1 MKTNWQKDIHDR
13 LGSYEKDAPEG
24 LWEGISRELPK
35 LNDGV
40 MLTHKPQRTAKFR
53 MWRVA
58 GVAAAASVA
67 LVIGYNFL
75 GNSAKDN
82 INIATNTPKHP
93 NMLASNQKPLG
104 NEPTGVC
111 AEQAT
116 HSADDLLSEQPVLAS
131 ASMEQPVLAS
141 ASTEQ
146 PTLANASTET
156 DVKVISSKEENSSK
170 EEYSKKEENG
180 KENEQAEVK
189 PEKREDSRV
198 LPKSQNDALLAY
210 NDLTERRGSADVSSR
225 WSVSTGAMGGLGASS
240 TTTAYGDYLVLA
252 SPGVMDAKDSPML
265 DMNTVNRDVEQKTEY
280 DHHLPIRI
288 GLSVAYALTDR
299 LSISSGLT
307 YTRLSSDIKDA
318 SRESK
323 YIGEQRLHYV
333 GIPVNVSYKVAS
345 FRWISLYGTAGVL
358 AEKCVSGTTD
368 EGYVENNTMKYT
380 NTQDISSKPLQMS
393 VNAGVGIQFDFVD
406 NVGIYAEPGLS
417 YYFDD
422 GSALQTIYKEKPLNF
437 NLNVGVRFKLGKWKQ

>member
-24 LWEGISRELPK
+24 LWEGISRRMPK
-35 LNDGV
+35 LNDGG
-40 MLTHKPQRTAKFR
+40 MLTDKPQRTAKFR

-75 GNSAKDN
+75 GNDVQDN
-82 INIATNTPKHP
+82 INIPTNTTNHH
-93 NMLASNQKPLG
+93 NMLASNKKPLG
-104 NEPTGVC
+104 NEPTDIC

-116 HSADDLLSEQPVLAS
+116 HSADDLLSEQSALAK
-131 ASMEQPVLAS
+131 AL
-141 ASTEQ
+141 TEQ

-156 DVKVISSKEENSSK
+156 DVNEIGSKEENS
-170 EEYSKKEENG
+170 KKENG
-180 KENEQAEVK
+180 QTEVK
-189 PEKREDSRV
+189 QEKREDNRM
-198 LPKSQNDALLAY
+198 LRKNQDDALLAY
-210 NDLTERRGSADVSSR
+210 NDVTERSGSTDAPSR
-225 WSVSTGAMGGLGASS
+225 WSVSTGAMGGLGASG
-240 TTTAYGDYLVLA
+240 TTTAYGDYLVL
-252 SPGVMDAKDSPML
+252 SCPGGADTKDSPML
-265 DMNTVNRDVEQKTEY
+265 DMSSVNRDVETKTEY
-280 DHHLPIRI
+280 EHHLPIRI

-345 FRWISLYGTAGVL
+345 SRWISLYGTAGVL

-380 NTQDISSKPLQMS
+380 NTHDISSKPLQMS
-393 VNAGVGIQFDFVD
+393 VNAGVGIQFDFID

-437 NLNVGVRFKLGKWKQ
+437 NLNVGVRFKLEKRKP

>member
-24 LWEGISRELPK
+24 LWEGISRKLPK
-35 LNDGV
+35 LNDGG
-40 MLTHKPQRTAKFR
+40 MLTDKPQRKAAFR
-53 MWRVA
+53 MWRMA

-67 LVIGYNFL
+67 LVIGYSFL

-93 NMLASNQKPLG
+93 NILASNKKPLG
-104 NEPTGVC
+104 NEPTGIC

-116 HSADDLLSEQPVLAS
+116 HSADDLLSEQPVLAK
-131 ASMEQPVLAS
+131 ASI
-141 ASTEQ
+141 EQ
-146 PTLANASTET
+146 PTLAKAFTET
-156 DVKVISSKEENSSK
+156 DVKEISSKEEN
-170 EEYSKKEENG
+170 SKKEENG

-210 NDLTERRGSADVSSR
+210 NDLTERRGSADAPSR
-225 WSVSTGAMGGLGASS
+225 WSVSTGAMGGLGASG
-240 TTTAYGDYLVLA
+240 TTTAYGDHLVLS
-252 SPGVMDAKDSPML
+252 SPGVADTKDSPML
-265 DMNTVNRDVEQKTEY
+265 DMNTINRDIETKTEY

-307 YTRLSSDIKDA
+307 YTRLSSDIKDT

-345 FRWISLYGTAGVL
+345 SRWISLYGTAGVL

-368 EGYVENNTMKYT
+368 EGYAENNTMKYT

-393 VNAGVGIQFDFVD
+393 VNAGVGIQFDFID

-437 NLNVGVRFKLGKWKQ
+437 NLNVGVRFRLSKY

>member
-104 NEPTGVC
+104 NEPMGVN
-111 AEQAT
+111 ADQAT
-116 HSADDLLSEQPVLAS
+116 HSADDLLA
-131 ASMEQPVLAS
+131 
-141 ASTEQ
+141 EQ
-146 PTLANASTET
+146 PTLASASTET
-156 DVKVISSKEENSSK
+156 DVKEISSKEENS
-170 EEYSKKEENG
+170 KKENG
-180 KENEQAEVK
+180 QTEAK
-189 PEKREDSRV
+189 PAKREDSYV
-198 LPKSQNDALLAY
+198 LPHNPDNNLLAF
-210 NDLTERRGSADVSSR
+210 NDMTERRGDEDAPSR
-225 WSVSTGAMGGLGASS
+225 WSVSTGAMGGLGASG

-307 YTRLSSDIKDA
+307 YTRLASDIKDA

-345 FRWISLYGTAGVL
+345 SRWISLYGTAGVL

-393 VNAGVGIQFDFVD
+393 VNAGVGIQFDIID
-406 NVGIYAEPGLS
+406 NIGIYAEPGLS

-422 GSALQTIYKEKPLNF
+422 GSALQTIYKERPLNF
-437 NLNVGVRFKLGKWKQ
+437 NLNVGVRFKLGKWKP

>member
-67 LVIGYNFL
+67 LVIGYSFF

-82 INIATNTPKHP
+82 INIATNTTKHP
-93 NMLASNQKPLG
+93 NMLASNKKPLG

-116 HSADDLLSEQPVLAS
+116 HSADDLLSEQPKLAN
-131 ASMEQPVLAS
+131 

-146 PTLANASTET
+146 PTLASASMEP
-156 DVKVISSKEENSSK
+156 DVKEISSKEENS
-170 EEYSKKEENG
+170 KEEN
-180 KENEQAEVK
+180 KQTEAK
-189 PEKREDSRV
+189 TAKREDSYV
-198 LPKSQNDALLAY
+198 LPHNPDNNLLAF
-210 NDLTERRGSADVSSR
+210 NDMTERSGDEDAPSR
-225 WSVSTGAMGGLGASS
+225 WSVSTGAMGGLGASG
-240 TTTAYGDYLVLA
+240 TTIAYGDHLVFS
-252 SPGVMDAKDSPML
+252 SPGVADTKDSPML
-265 DMNTVNRDVEQKTEY
+265 DMNTINRDIETKTEY

-333 GIPVNVSYKVAS
+333 GIPVNVSYKVVS
-345 FRWISLYGTAGVL
+345 SRWISLYGTAGVL

-368 EGYVENNTMKYT
+368 EGYAENNTMKYT
-380 NTQDISSKPLQMS
+380 NTQDIGSKPLQMS
-393 VNAGVGIQFDFVD
+393 VNAGVGIQFDFID

-437 NLNVGVRFKLGKWKQ
+437 NLNVGVRFRLSKY

>member
-24 LWEGISRELPK
+24 LWEGISRRMPK
-35 LNDGV
+35 LNDGG

-75 GNSAKDN
+75 GNDTKDN
-82 INIATNTPKHP
+82 INIPTNTTKHP
-93 NMLASNQKPLG
+93 NMLASSQKPLG
-104 NEPTGVC
+104 NESTDVC

-116 HSADDLLSEQPVLAS
+116 HSEDNLLA
-131 ASMEQPVLAS
+131 
-141 ASTEQ
+141 EQ

-156 DVKVISSKEENSSK
+156 NVKEISSKEENK
-170 EEYSKKEENG
+170 QTE
-180 KENEQAEVK
+180 AK
-189 PEKREDSRV
+189 PAKREDSYV
-198 LPKSQNDALLAY
+198 LPKKPDNNLLAF
-210 NDLTERRGSADVSSR
+210 NDMTERRGDEDAPSR
-225 WSVSTGAMGGLGASS
+225 WSVSTGAMGGLGASG
-240 TTTAYGDYLVLA
+240 TTTAYGDYLVL
-252 SPGVMDAKDSPML
+252 SCPGDADTKDSPML
-265 DMNTVNRDVEQKTEY
+265 DMSSVNRDVETKTEY
-280 DHHLPIRI
+280 EHHLPIRI

-299 LSISSGLT
+299 LSISGGLT

-345 FRWISLYGTAGVL
+345 FRWLGLYGTAGVL

-393 VNAGVGIQFDFVD
+393 VNAGVGIQFDFID

-437 NLNVGVRFKLGKWKQ
+437 NLNVGVRFKLGK

>member
-35 LNDGV
+35 LNDGG
-40 MLTHKPQRTAKFR
+40 MLTDKPQRTAKFR

-67 LVIGYNFL
+67 LVIGYSFL
-75 GNSAKDN
+75 GNDTKDN
-82 INIATNTPKHP
+82 INLATNTTKHP
-93 NMLASNQKPLG
+93 NMLASNKKPLG

-116 HSADDLLSEQPVLAS
+116 HSADNLVSEQPKLAK
-131 ASMEQPVLAS
+131 

-146 PTLANASTET
+146 PTLASASTET
-156 DVKVISSKEENSSK
+156 DVKEISSKEENSSK

-189 PEKREDSRV
+189 PEKREDCRV

-210 NDLTERRGSADVSSR
+210 NDVTERRGPADASSR
-225 WSVSTGAMGGLGASS
+225 WTVSTGAMGGLGASG

-252 SPGVMDAKDSPML
+252 SPGAMDAKDSPML

-280 DHHLPIRI
+280 EHHLPIRI
-288 GLSVAYALTDR
+288 GLSVAYVLTDR
-299 LSISSGLT
+299 LSIGTGLT

-318 SRESK
+318 SMESN
-323 YIGEQRLHYV
+323 YSGEQRLHYV

-345 FRWISLYGTAGVL
+345 SRWICLYGTAGVL

-393 VNAGVGIQFDFVD
+393 VNAGVGIQFDFID

-437 NLNVGVRFKLGKWKQ
+437 NLNVGVRFKLSKY

>member
-24 LWEGISRELPK
+24 LWEGISRGMPK
-35 LNDGV
+35 LNDGG
-40 MLTHKPQRTAKFR
+40 MLTHKPQRKAVFR

-67 LVIGYNFL
+67 LVIGYSFL
-75 GNSAKDN
+75 GNDVQDN
-82 INIATNTPKHP
+82 INIPTNTTKHP
-93 NMLASNQKPLG
+93 NMLASSQKPLG
-104 NEPTGVC
+104 NEPTGVS
-111 AEQAT
+111 ADQTT
-116 HSADDLLSEQPVLAS
+116 HSADNLLAEQPTLAK
-131 ASMEQPVLAS
+131 

-146 PTLANASTET
+146 PTLASASMKT
-156 DVKVISSKEENSSK
+156 DVKEISSKEENS
-170 EEYSKKEENG
+170 KEEN
-180 KENEQAEVK
+180 KQTETK
-189 PEKREDSRV
+189 PAKREDSYV
-198 LPKSQNDALLAY
+198 LPHNQDNNLLAF
-210 NDLTERRGSADVSSR
+210 NDMTERRGDEDAPSR
-225 WSVSTGAMGGLGASS
+225 WSVSTGAMGGLGASG
-240 TTTAYGDYLVLA
+240 TTTAYGDHLVFS
-252 SPGVMDAKDSPML
+252 SPGVADTKDSPML
-265 DMNTVNRDVEQKTEY
+265 DMNTINRDIETKTEY

-345 FRWISLYGTAGVL
+345 SRWISLYGTAGVL

-380 NTQDISSKPLQMS
+380 NTHDISSKPLQMS
-393 VNAGVGIQFDFVD
+393 VNAGVGIQFNVHD

-437 NLNVGVRFKLGKWKQ
+437 NLNVGVRFKLSKY

>member
-24 LWEGISRELPK
+24 LWEGISRRMPK
-35 LNDGV
+35 LNDGG
-40 MLTHKPQRTAKFR
+40 MLTDKPQRTAKFR

-75 GNSAKDN
+75 GNDTKDN
-82 INIATNTPKHP
+82 INIPTNTTKHT
-93 NMLASNQKPLG
+93 NMLASNKKPLG

-116 HSADDLLSEQPVLAS
+116 HSADDLLSEQPTLAK
-131 ASMEQPVLAS
+131 

-146 PTLANASTET
+146 PTLASASTET
-156 DVKVISSKEENSSK
+156 DVKEISSKEENSK
-170 EEYSKKEENG
+170 EEENSKKENG
-180 KENEQAEVK
+180 QAEVK
-189 PEKREDSRV
+189 PEKREDSYV
-198 LPKSQNDALLAY
+198 LPHNPDNNLLAF
-210 NDLTERRGSADVSSR
+210 NDMAERRGDEDAPSR
-225 WSVSTGAMGGLGASS
+225 WSVSTGAMGGLGASG
-240 TTTAYGDYLVLA
+240 TTTAYGDYLVL
-252 SPGVMDAKDSPML
+252 SCPGGADTKDSPML
-265 DMNTVNRDVEQKTEY
+265 DMSSVNRDVETKTEY
-280 DHHLPIRI
+280 EHHLPIRI

-345 FRWISLYGTAGVL
+345 SRWISLYGTAGVL

-380 NTQDISSKPLQMS
+380 NTHDISSKPLQMS
-393 VNAGVGIQFDFVD
+393 VNAGVGIQFDFID

-422 GSALQTIYKEKPLNF
+422 GSALQPIYKEKPLNF
-437 NLNVGVRFKLGKWKQ
+437 NLNVGVRFKLSKF

>member
-24 LWEGISRELPK
+24 LWEGISRRMPK
-35 LNDGV
+35 LNDGG
-40 MLTHKPQRTAKFR
+40 MLTDKPQRTAKFR

-67 LVIGYNFL
+67 LVIGYSFL
-75 GNSAKDN
+75 GNDVQDN
-82 INIATNTPKHP
+82 INIATNTTKHP
-93 NMLASNQKPLG
+93 NMLASSQKPIG

-111 AEQAT
+111 ADQAT
-116 HSADDLLSEQPVLAS
+116 HSADDLLSEQPKLAK
-131 ASMEQPVLAS
+131 

-146 PTLANASTET
+146 PTLASASTET
-156 DVKVISSKEENSSK
+156 DVKEISSKKENSKEEN
-170 EEYSKKEENG
+170 G
-180 KENEQAEVK
+180 QAEVK
-189 PEKREDSRV
+189 PEKRKDNRM
-198 LPKSQNDALLAY
+198 LRKNQDDALLAF
-210 NDLTERRGSADVSSR
+210 NDMTERRGDEDAPSR
-225 WSVSTGAMGGLGASS
+225 WSVSTGAMGGLGASG
-240 TTTAYGDYLVLA
+240 TTTAYGDYLVL
-252 SPGVMDAKDSPML
+252 SCPGAADTKDSPML
-265 DMNTVNRDVEQKTEY
+265 DMSSVNRDVETKTEY
-280 DHHLPIRI
+280 EHHLPIRI

-345 FRWISLYGTAGVL
+345 FRWLGLYGTAGVL

-380 NTQDISSKPLQMS
+380 NTHDISSKPLQMS

-437 NLNVGVRFKLGKWKQ
+437 NLNVGVRFKLGK

>member
-67 LVIGYNFL
+67 LVIGYSFL

-82 INIATNTPKHP
+82 INIATNTTKHP
-93 NMLASNQKPLG
+93 NMLASNKKSLG

-116 HSADDLLSEQPVLAS
+116 HSADDLLSEQPKLAK
-131 ASMEQPVLAS
+131 

-146 PTLANASTET
+146 PTLASASTET
-156 DVKVISSKEENSSK
+156 DVKEISSKEENS
-170 EEYSKKEENG
+170 KKENG
-180 KENEQAEVK
+180 QTEAK
-189 PEKREDSRV
+189 PAKREDSYV
-198 LPKSQNDALLAY
+198 LPHNPDNNLLAF
-210 NDLTERRGSADVSSR
+210 NDMTERRGDEDAPSR
-225 WSVSTGAMGGLGASS
+225 WSVSTGAMGGLGASG

-307 YTRLSSDIKDA
+307 YTRLASDIKDA

-345 FRWISLYGTAGVL
+345 FRWLGLYGTAGVL

-368 EGYVENNTMKYT
+368 EGYVVNNTVQQT
-380 NTQDISSKPLQMS
+380 NTHDISTKPLQMS
-393 VNAGVGIQFDFVD
+393 VNAGVGIQFDFID

-437 NLNVGVRFKLGKWKQ
+437 NLNVGVRFKLSKY

>member
-24 LWEGISRELPK
+24 LWEGISRKLPK
-35 LNDGV
+35 LNDGG

-75 GNSAKDN
+75 GNDTKDN
-82 INIATNTPKHP
+82 INIATNTTNHH
-93 NMLASNQKPLG
+93 NMLASSQKPIG
-104 NEPTGVC
+104 NEPTDIC
-111 AEQAT
+111 ADQAT
-116 HSADDLLSEQPVLAS
+116 HSADDLLSEQPKLAN
-131 ASMEQPVLAS
+131 ASTEQPTLAS

-146 PTLANASTET
+146 PTLASASMET
-156 DVKVISSKEENSSK
+156 DVKEISSKEENS
-170 EEYSKKEENG
+170 KEEN
-180 KENEQAEVK
+180 KQTVMK
-189 PEKREDSRV
+189 PAKREDSYV
-198 LPKSQNDALLAY
+198 LPHNPGNNLLTFNDM
-210 NDLTERRGSADVSSR
+210 TERRGDEDAPSR
-225 WSVSTGAMGGLGASS
+225 WSVSTGAMGGLGASG
-240 TTTAYGDYLVLA
+240 TTTAYGDYLVL
-252 SPGVMDAKDSPML
+252 SCPGGADTKDSPML
-265 DMNTVNRDVEQKTEY
+265 DMSSVNRDVETKTEY

-307 YTRLSSDIKDA
+307 YTRLASDIKDA

-345 FRWISLYGTAGVL
+345 SRWISLYGTAGVL

-380 NTQDISSKPLQMS
+380 NTHDISSKPLQMS
-393 VNAGVGIQFDFVD
+393 VNAGVGIQFDFID

-437 NLNVGVRFKLGKWKQ
+437 NLNVGVRFKLSKY

>member
-24 LWEGISRELPK
+24 LWEGISRRMPK

-67 LVIGYNFL
+67 LVIGYSFL

-93 NMLASNQKPLG
+93 NMLASNKKPLG

-116 HSADDLLSEQPVLAS
+116 HSADDLLA
-131 ASMEQPVLAS
+131 
-141 ASTEQ
+141 EQ

-156 DVKVISSKEENSSK
+156 DVKEISSKEENK
-170 EEYSKKEENG
+170 QTETKTAKH
-180 KENEQAEVK
+180 
-189 PEKREDSRV
+189 EDCYV
-198 LPKSQNDALLAY
+198 LPHNPDNNLLAF
-210 NDLTERRGSADVSSR
+210 NDMTERRGDEDAPSR
-225 WSVSTGAMGGLGASS
+225 WSVSTGAMGGLGASG
-240 TTTAYGDYLVLA
+240 TTTAYGDHLVLS
-252 SPGVMDAKDSPML
+252 SPGVADTKDSPML
-265 DMNTVNRDVEQKTEY
+265 DMNTINRDIETKTEY
-280 DHHLPIRI
+280 EHHLPIRI

-307 YTRLSSDIKDA
+307 YTRLSSDIKDT

-345 FRWISLYGTAGVL
+345 SRWISLYGTAGVL

-393 VNAGVGIQFDFVD
+393 VNAGVGIQFDFID

-437 NLNVGVRFKLGKWKQ
+437 NLNVGVRFRLSKY

>member
-35 LNDGV
+35 LNDGG
-40 MLTHKPQRTAKFR
+40 MLTHKPQRTAKFG

-82 INIATNTPKHP
+82 INIATNTTKHP
-93 NMLASNQKPLG
+93 NMLASSQKPLG
-104 NEPTGVC
+104 NEPTGVS
-111 AEQAT
+111 ADQTT
-116 HSADDLLSEQPVLAS
+116 HSEDNLLSEQPKLAN
-131 ASMEQPVLAS
+131 

-146 PTLANASTET
+146 PTLASASTET
-156 DVKVISSKEENSSK
+156 DVKEISSKEENS
-170 EEYSKKEENG
+170 KEEN
-180 KENEQAEVK
+180 KQTETK
-189 PEKREDSRV
+189 PAKREDSYV
-198 LPKSQNDALLAY
+198 LPHNPDNNLLAF
-210 NDLTERRGSADVSSR
+210 NDMTERRGDEDAPSR
-225 WSVSTGAMGGLGASS
+225 WSVSTGAMGGLGASG
-240 TTTAYGDYLVLA
+240 TTTAYGDHLVLS
-252 SPGVMDAKDSPML
+252 SPGVADTKDSPML
-265 DMNTVNRDVEQKTEY
+265 DMNTINRDIETKTEY

-307 YTRLSSDIKDA
+307 YTRLSSDIKDT

-345 FRWISLYGTAGVL
+345 SRWISLYGTAGVL

-380 NTQDISSKPLQMS
+380 NTHDISSKPLQMS
-393 VNAGVGIQFDFVD
+393 VNAGVGIQFDFID

-437 NLNVGVRFKLGKWKQ
+437 NLNVGVRFRLSKY

>member
-24 LWEGISRELPK
+24 LWEGISRRMPK
-35 LNDGV
+35 LNDGG

-75 GNSAKDN
+75 GNDVQDN
-82 INIATNTPKHP
+82 INIPTNTTNHH
-93 NMLASNQKPLG
+93 NMLASNKKPIG

-116 HSADDLLSEQPVLAS
+116 HSADDLLSEQPKLYKAY
-131 ASMEQPVLAS
+131 
-141 ASTEQ
+141 TEK
-146 PTLANASTET
+146 PTLASASTET
-156 DVKVISSKEENSSK
+156 DVKEIGSKEENS
-170 EEYSKKEENG
+170 KKENG
-180 KENEQAEVK
+180 QTEVK
-189 PEKREDSRV
+189 PEKREDNRM
-198 LPKSQNDALLAY
+198 LRKNQDDALLAY
-210 NDLTERRGSADVSSR
+210 NDVTERSGSTDAPSR
-225 WSVSTGAMGGLGASS
+225 WSVSTGAMGGLGASG
-240 TTTAYGDYLVLA
+240 TTTAYGDYLVL
-252 SPGVMDAKDSPML
+252 SCPGGADTKDSPML
-265 DMNTVNRDVEQKTEY
+265 DMSSVNRDEETKTEY
-280 DHHLPIRI
+280 EHHLPIRI

-345 FRWISLYGTAGVL
+345 SRWISLYGTAGVL

-393 VNAGVGIQFDFVD
+393 VNAGVGIQFDFID

-437 NLNVGVRFKLGKWKQ
+437 NLNVGVRFKLEKRKP

>member
-35 LNDGV
+35 LNDGG
-40 MLTHKPQRTAKFR
+40 MLTRKPQHNAAFR

-67 LVIGYNFL
+67 LVIGYSFL
-75 GNSAKDN
+75 GNDTKDN
-82 INIATNTPKHP
+82 INIATNTTNHH
-93 NMLASNQKPLG
+93 NMLASCQKSIG

-111 AEQAT
+111 AEQTT
-116 HSADDLLSEQPVLAS
+116 HSADDLLAEQPTS
-131 ASMEQPVLAS
+131 AK

-146 PTLANASTET
+146 PTLANASMET
-156 DVKVISSKEENSSK
+156 DVKEISSKEENS
-170 EEYSKKEENG
+170 KKEEN
-180 KENEQAEVK
+180 KQTETKTA
-189 PEKREDSRV
+189 KREDSYV
-198 LPKSQNDALLAY
+198 LPHNPDNNLLAF
-210 NDLTERRGSADVSSR
+210 NDMTERRGDEDAPSR
-225 WSVSTGAMGGLGASS
+225 WSVSTGAMGGLGASG
-240 TTTAYGDYLVLA
+240 TTTAYGDHLVFS
-252 SPGVMDAKDSPML
+252 SPGVADTKDSPML
-265 DMNTVNRDVEQKTEY
+265 DMNTINRDIETKTEY

-345 FRWISLYGTAGVL
+345 SRWISLYGTAGVL

-368 EGYVENNTMKYT
+368 EGYAENNTMKYT
-380 NTQDISSKPLQMS
+380 NTHDISSKPLQMS
-393 VNAGVGIQFDFVD
+393 VNAGVGIQFDIID

-437 NLNVGVRFKLGKWKQ
+437 NLNVGVRFRLSKY

>member
-24 LWEGISRELPK
+24 LWEGISRKLPK
-35 LNDGV
+35 LNDGG

-75 GNSAKDN
+75 GNDTKDN
-82 INIATNTPKHP
+82 INIATNTTNHH
-93 NMLASNQKPLG
+93 NMLASSQKPIG
-104 NEPTGVC
+104 NEPTDIC

-116 HSADDLLSEQPVLAS
+116 HSEDNLLAEQPTL
-131 ASMEQPVLAS
+131 PK

-146 PTLANASTET
+146 PTLASASMET
-156 DVKVISSKEENSSK
+156 DVKEISSKEENS
-170 EEYSKKEENG
+170 KEEN
-180 KENEQAEVK
+180 KQTETK
-189 PEKREDSRV
+189 PAKRDDSYV
-198 LPKSQNDALLAY
+198 LPHNPDNNLLAF
-210 NDLTERRGSADVSSR
+210 NDMTERRGDEDVPSR
-225 WSVSTGAMGGLGASS
+225 WSVSTGAMGGLGASG
-240 TTTAYGDYLVLA
+240 TTTAYGDHLVLS
-252 SPGVMDAKDSPML
+252 SPGVADTKDSPML
-265 DMNTVNRDVEQKTEY
+265 DMNTINRDIETKTEY

-307 YTRLSSDIKDA
+307 YTRLASDIKDA

-345 FRWISLYGTAGVL
+345 FRWLGLYGTAGVL

-393 VNAGVGIQFDFVD
+393 VNAGVGIQFDFID

-437 NLNVGVRFKLGKWKQ
+437 NLNVGVRFKFSKY

>member
-24 LWEGISRELPK
+24 LWEGISRRMPK
-35 LNDGV
+35 LNDGG
-40 MLTHKPQRTAKFR
+40 MLTDKPQRTAKFS

-75 GNSAKDN
+75 GNDTKDN
-82 INIATNTPKHP
+82 INLATNTTKHP
-93 NMLASNQKPLG
+93 NMLASNKKPLG
-104 NEPTGVC
+104 NKPTGVC
-111 AEQAT
+111 VEQAT
-116 HSADDLLSEQPVLAS
+116 HSADDLLAEQPKLAK
-131 ASMEQPVLAS
+131 ASTEQPKLAS

-146 PTLANASTET
+146 PTLASASTET
-156 DVKVISSKEENSSK
+156 DVKEIGSKEENK
-170 EEYSKKEENG
+170 QTETKT
-180 KENEQAEVK
+180 A
-189 PEKREDSRV
+189 KREDSYV
-198 LPKSQNDALLAY
+198 LPHNPDNNLLAF
-210 NDLTERRGSADVSSR
+210 NDMTERKVDEDAPSR
-225 WSVSTGAMGGLGASS
+225 WSVSTGAMGGLGASG
-240 TTTAYGDYLVLA
+240 TTTAYGDYLVL
-252 SPGVMDAKDSPML
+252 SCPGGADTKDSPML
-265 DMNTVNRDVEQKTEY
+265 DMSSVNRDVETKTEY
-280 DHHLPIRI
+280 EHHLPIRI

-307 YTRLSSDIKDA
+307 YTRLASDIKDA

-345 FRWISLYGTAGVL
+345 FRWLGLYGTAGVL

-380 NTQDISSKPLQMS
+380 NTHDISSKPLQMS
-393 VNAGVGIQFDFVD
+393 VNAGVGIQFDIID

-437 NLNVGVRFKLGKWKQ
+437 NLNVGVRFKLGKWKP

>member
-13 LGSYEKDAPEG
+13 LGNYEKDAPEG

-35 LNDGV
+35 LNDGG
-40 MLTHKPQRTAKFR
+40 MLTHKPQRNAAFR

-67 LVIGYNFL
+67 LVIGYSFL
-75 GNSAKDN
+75 GEDAKDN
-82 INIATNTPKHP
+82 INIATNTTKHH
-93 NMLASNQKPLG
+93 NMLSAGDEEMSGATLKKEQSDSFKARKS
-104 NEPTGVC
+104 
-111 AEQAT
+111 AE
-116 HSADDLLSEQPVLAS
+116 DDVL
-131 ASMEQPVLAS
+131 
-141 ASTEQ
+141 TEQ
-146 PTLANASTET
+146 PILANASTET
-156 DVKVISSKEENSSK
+156 NVKEISSKKENSKEEN
-170 EEYSKKEENG
+170 G
-180 KENEQAEVK
+180 QTEVK
-189 PEKREDSRV
+189 PEKRKDSRV
-198 LPKSQNDALLAY
+198 LPMSQQDDALLAY
-210 NDLTERRGSADVSSR
+210 NDVTERRGTADASSR
-225 WSVSTGAMGGLGASS
+225 WTVSTGAMGGLGASG
-240 TTTAYGDYLVLA
+240 TTTAYGDYLVL
-252 SPGVMDAKDSPML
+252 SCPGVMDTKDSPML
-265 DMNTVNRDVEQKTEY
+265 DMSSVNRDEETKTEY
-280 DHHLPIRI
+280 EHHLPIRI

-345 FRWISLYGTAGVL
+345 FRWLGLYGTAGVL

-380 NTQDISSKPLQMS
+380 NTHDISSKPLQMS
-393 VNAGVGIQFDFVD
+393 VNAGVGIQFDFID

-437 NLNVGVRFKLGKWKQ
+437 NLNVGVRFKLEKRKP

>member
-53 MWRVA
+53 LWRVA

-67 LVIGYNFL
+67 LVIGYSFL

-82 INIATNTPKHP
+82 INIPTNTTKHP
-93 NMLASNQKPLG
+93 NMLASSQKPLG
-104 NEPTGVC
+104 NEPTGVS
-111 AEQAT
+111 ADQTT
-116 HSADDLLSEQPVLAS
+116 HSADDLLSEQPKLAS
-131 ASMEQPVLAS
+131 V
-141 ASTEQ
+141 STEQ
-146 PTLANASTET
+146 PKLASASTET
-156 DVKVISSKEENSSK
+156 DVKEISRKEENK
-170 EEYSKKEENG
+170 
-180 KENEQAEVK
+180 Q
-189 PEKREDSRV
+189 PEAKTAKREDSYV
-198 LPKSQNDALLAY
+198 LPHNPDNNLLAF
-210 NDLTERRGSADVSSR
+210 NDMTERSGDEDAPSR
-225 WSVSTGAMGGLGASS
+225 WSVSTGAMGGLGASG
-240 TTTAYGDYLVLA
+240 TTIAYGDHLVLS
-252 SPGVMDAKDSPML
+252 SPGVADTKDSPML
-265 DMNTVNRDVEQKTEY
+265 DMNTINRDIETKTEY
-280 DHHLPIRI
+280 NHHLPIRI
-288 GLSVAYALTDR
+288 GLSVAYALTGR

-345 FRWISLYGTAGVL
+345 SRWISLYGTAGVL

-393 VNAGVGIQFDFVD
+393 VNAGVGIQFDFID

-437 NLNVGVRFKLGKWKQ
+437 NLNVGVRFKLSKY

>member
-24 LWEGISRELPK
+24 LWEGISRRMPK
-35 LNDGV
+35 LNDGG
-40 MLTHKPQRTAKFR
+40 MLTDKPQRTAKFR

-58 GVAAAASVA
+58 GVAVAASVA

-75 GNSAKDN
+75 GNDVQDN
-82 INIATNTPKHP
+82 INIPTNTTNHH
-93 NMLASNQKPLG
+93 NMLASNKKPLG
-104 NEPTGVC
+104 NEPTDIC

-116 HSADDLLSEQPVLAS
+116 HSADDLLSEQPKLYKAY
-131 ASMEQPVLAS
+131 
-141 ASTEQ
+141 TEQ
-146 PTLANASTET
+146 PTLASASTET
-156 DVKVISSKEENSSK
+156 DVKEISSKEENS
-170 EEYSKKEENG
+170 KKENKQTET
-180 KENEQAEVK
+180 K
-189 PEKREDSRV
+189 PAKREDNRM
-198 LPKSQNDALLAY
+198 LRKNQDDALLAY
-210 NDLTERRGSADVSSR
+210 NDVTERSGSTDAPSR
-225 WSVSTGAMGGLGASS
+225 WSVSTGAMGGLGASG
-240 TTTAYGDYLVLA
+240 TTTAYGDYLVL
-252 SPGVMDAKDSPML
+252 SCPGVMDTKDSPML
-265 DMNTVNRDVEQKTEY
+265 DMSSVNRDEETKTEY
-280 DHHLPIRI
+280 EHHLPIRI

-345 FRWISLYGTAGVL
+345 SRWISLYGTAGVL

-380 NTQDISSKPLQMS
+380 NTHDISSKPLQMS
-393 VNAGVGIQFDFVD
+393 INAGVGIQFDLID

-437 NLNVGVRFKLGKWKQ
+437 NLNVGVRFKLEKRKP

>member
-24 LWEGISRELPK
+24 LWEGIRRELPK
-35 LNDGV
+35 LNDGG
-40 MLTHKPQRTAKFR
+40 MLTHKPQRKAVFR

-67 LVIGYNFL
+67 LVIGYSFL
-75 GNSAKDN
+75 GNDVQDN
-82 INIATNTPKHP
+82 INIPTNTTKHP
-93 NMLASNQKPLG
+93 NMLASSQKPLG
-104 NEPTGVC
+104 NEPTGVS
-111 AEQAT
+111 ADQTT
-116 HSADDLLSEQPVLAS
+116 HSADNLLA
-131 ASMEQPVLAS
+131 
-141 ASTEQ
+141 EQ
-146 PTLANASTET
+146 PTLANASTEQPTLASASMKT
-156 DVKVISSKEENSSK
+156 DVKEISSKEENS
-170 EEYSKKEENG
+170 KEEN
-180 KENEQAEVK
+180 KQTETK
-189 PEKREDSRV
+189 PAKREDSYV
-198 LPKSQNDALLAY
+198 LPHNPDNNLLAF
-210 NDLTERRGSADVSSR
+210 NDMTERRGDEDAPSR
-225 WSVSTGAMGGLGASS
+225 WSVSTGAMGGLGASG
-240 TTTAYGDYLVLA
+240 TTTAYGDHLVLS
-252 SPGVMDAKDSPML
+252 SPGVADTKDSPML
-265 DMNTVNRDVEQKTEY
+265 DMNTINRDIETKTEY
-280 DHHLPIRI
+280 EHHLPIRI

-307 YTRLSSDIKDA
+307 YTRFSSDIKDA

-333 GIPVNVSYKVAS
+333 GIPLNVSYKVAS
-345 FRWISLYGTAGVL
+345 SRWISLYGTAGVL

-393 VNAGVGIQFDFVD
+393 VNAGVGIQFDIID

-437 NLNVGVRFKLGKWKQ
+437 NLNVGVRFKLSKY

>member
-24 LWEGISRELPK
+24 LWEGISRRMPK
-35 LNDGV
+35 LNDGG
-40 MLTHKPQRTAKFR
+40 MLTHKPQRTAMFR
-53 MWRVA
+53 MWRMA

-67 LVIGYNFL
+67 LVIGYGFL
-75 GNSAKDN
+75 GNSAKNN
-82 INIATNTPKHP
+82 INIATNTTKHP
-93 NMLASNQKPLG
+93 NILASNKKPLG
-104 NEPTGVC
+104 NEPTGVN
-111 AEQAT
+111 ADQTT
-116 HSADDLLSEQPVLAS
+116 HSADNLLSEQPTLAS
-131 ASMEQPVLAS
+131 AL
-141 ASTEQ
+141 TEQ
-146 PTLANASTET
+146 PTLASASTET
-156 DVKVISSKEENSSK
+156 DVKEISSKEED
-170 EEYSKKEENG
+170 SKKEENG

-225 WSVSTGAMGGLGASS
+225 WSVSTGAMGGLGASG
-240 TTTAYGDYLVLA
+240 TTTAYGDYLVL
-252 SPGVMDAKDSPML
+252 SCPGGADTKDSPML

-307 YTRLSSDIKDA
+307 YTRLASDIKDA

-393 VNAGVGIQFDFVD
+393 VNAGVGIQFDFID
-406 NVGIYAEPGLS
+406 NIGIYAEPGLS

-437 NLNVGVRFKLGKWKQ
+437 NLNVGVRFKLSKY

>member
-24 LWEGISRELPK
+24 LWEGISRRMPK
-35 LNDGV
+35 LNDGG
-40 MLTHKPQRTAKFR
+40 MLTDKPQRTAKFR

-58 GVAAAASVA
+58 GVAVAASVA

-75 GNSAKDN
+75 GNDTKDN
-82 INIATNTPKHP
+82 INIPTNTTKHP
-93 NMLASNQKPLG
+93 NILASNKKPIG

-116 HSADDLLSEQPVLAS
+116 HSADDLLSEQPKLYKAY
-131 ASMEQPVLAS
+131 
-141 ASTEQ
+141 TEQ
-146 PTLANASTET
+146 PTLASASTET
-156 DVKVISSKEENSSK
+156 DVKEISSKEENS
-170 EEYSKKEENG
+170 KKENG
-180 KENEQAEVK
+180 QTEVK
-189 PEKREDSRV
+189 PEKREDNRM
-198 LPKSQNDALLAY
+198 LRKNQDDALLAY
-210 NDLTERRGSADVSSR
+210 NDVTERSGSTDAPSR
-225 WSVSTGAMGGLGASS
+225 WSVSTGAMGGLGASG
-240 TTTAYGDYLVLA
+240 TTTAYGDYLVL
-252 SPGVMDAKDSPML
+252 SCPGVMDTKDSPML
-265 DMNTVNRDVEQKTEY
+265 DMSSVNRDEETKTEY
-280 DHHLPIRI
+280 EHHLPIRI

-345 FRWISLYGTAGVL
+345 SRWISLYGTAGVL

-380 NTQDISSKPLQMS
+380 NTHDISSKPLQMS
-393 VNAGVGIQFDFVD
+393 VNAGVGIQFDFID

-437 NLNVGVRFKLGKWKQ
+437 NLNVGVRFKLEKRKP

>member
-24 LWEGISRELPK
+24 LWEGISRRMPK
-35 LNDGV
+35 LNDGG

-75 GNSAKDN
+75 GNHTKDN
-82 INIATNTPKHP
+82 INIATNTTKHP
-93 NMLASNQKPLG
+93 NMLASNKKPLG
-104 NEPTGVC
+104 NEPTGVS

-116 HSADDLLSEQPVLAS
+116 HSEDNLLAEQPTLAN
-131 ASMEQPVLAS
+131 ASTEQPTLAS

-146 PTLANASTET
+146 PTLANVSTET
-156 DVKVISSKEENSSK
+156 NVNEISSKEENS
-170 EEYSKKEENG
+170 KEEN
-180 KENEQAEVK
+180 KQTETK
-189 PEKREDSRV
+189 PAKREDSYV
-198 LPKSQNDALLAY
+198 LPHNPDNNLLAF
-210 NDLTERRGSADVSSR
+210 NDMTERRGDEDAPSR
-225 WSVSTGAMGGLGASS
+225 WSVSTGAMGGLGASG
-240 TTTAYGDYLVLA
+240 TTIAYGDYLVL
-252 SPGVMDAKDSPML
+252 SCPGVADTKDSPML
-265 DMNTVNRDVEQKTEY
+265 DMNTINRDIETKTEY
-280 DHHLPIRI
+280 EHHLPIRI

-345 FRWISLYGTAGVL
+345 FRWLGLYGTAGVL

-393 VNAGVGIQFDFVD
+393 VNAGVGIQFDFID

-437 NLNVGVRFKLGKWKQ
+437 NLNVGVRFKLSKY

>member
-35 LNDGV
+35 LNDGG
-40 MLTHKPQRTAKFR
+40 MLTDKPQRTAKFR

-58 GVAAAASVA
+58 GVAVAASVA

-75 GNSAKDN
+75 GNDVQDN
-82 INIATNTPKHP
+82 INIPTNTTNHH
-93 NMLASNQKPLG
+93 NMLASNKKPIG

-116 HSADDLLSEQPVLAS
+116 HSADDLLSEQPKLYKAY
-131 ASMEQPVLAS
+131 
-141 ASTEQ
+141 TEQ
-146 PTLANASTET
+146 PTLASASTET
-156 DVKVISSKEENSSK
+156 DVKEIGSKEENS
-170 EEYSKKEENG
+170 KKENG
-180 KENEQAEVK
+180 QTEVK
-189 PEKREDSRV
+189 PEKREDNRM
-198 LPKSQNDALLAY
+198 LRKNQDDALLAY
-210 NDLTERRGSADVSSR
+210 NDVTERSGSTDAPSR
-225 WSVSTGAMGGLGASS
+225 WSVSTGAMGGLGASG
-240 TTTAYGDYLVLA
+240 TTTAYGDYLVL
-252 SPGVMDAKDSPML
+252 SCPGGADTKDSPML
-265 DMNTVNRDVEQKTEY
+265 DMSSVNRDVETKTEY
-280 DHHLPIRI
+280 EHHLPIRI

-318 SRESK
+318 SWESK

-345 FRWISLYGTAGVL
+345 SRWISLYGTAGVL

-380 NTQDISSKPLQMS
+380 NTHDISSKPLQMS
-393 VNAGVGIQFDFVD
+393 VNAGVGIQFDIID

-437 NLNVGVRFKLGKWKQ
+437 NLNVGVRFKLEKRKP

>member
-24 LWEGISRELPK
+24 LWEGISRKMPK
-35 LNDGV
+35 LNDGG
-40 MLTHKPQRTAKFR
+40 MLTHKPQRNAAFR

-67 LVIGYNFL
+67 LVIGYSFL
-75 GNSAKDN
+75 DNDTKDN
-82 INIATNTPKHP
+82 INIATNTTNHH
-93 NMLASNQKPLG
+93 NMLASSQKPLG

-116 HSADDLLSEQPVLAS
+116 HSADNLLAEQPTS
-131 ASMEQPVLAS
+131 AK

-146 PTLANASTET
+146 PTLASASTET
-156 DVKVISSKEENSSK
+156 DVKEISSKEGN
-170 EEYSKKEENG
+170 SKKEEYG
-180 KENEQAEVK
+180 KENGQSEVK
-189 PEKREDSRV
+189 SAKREDSRV

-210 NDLTERRGSADVSSR
+210 NDVTERIGSADAPSR
-225 WSVSTGAMGGLGASS
+225 WSVSTGAMGGLGASG

-265 DMNTVNRDVEQKTEY
+265 DMNTVNRDVEPKTEY
-280 DHHLPIRI
+280 EHHLPIRI
-288 GLSVAYALTDR
+288 GLSVAYALTDQ
-299 LSISSGLT
+299 LSIGTGLT

-318 SRESK
+318 SRESN
-323 YIGEQRLHYV
+323 YSGEQRLHYV

-345 FRWISLYGTAGVL
+345 SRWISMYGTAGVL

-368 EGYVENNTMKYT
+368 EGYVVNNTVQQT
-380 NTQDISSKPLQMS
+380 NTHDISTKPLQMS
-393 VNAGVGIQFDFVD
+393 VNAGVGIQFNVHD

-437 NLNVGVRFKLGKWKQ
+437 NLNVGVRFKLSKF

>member
-35 LNDGV
+35 LNDGG
-40 MLTHKPQRTAKFR
+40 MLTHKPQRKAAFR

-67 LVIGYNFL
+67 LVIGYSFL

-93 NMLASNQKPLG
+93 NMLASSQKPLG
-104 NEPTGVC
+104 NEPTDIC
-111 AEQAT
+111 ADQAT
-116 HSADDLLSEQPVLAS
+116 HSEDNLLAEQPTLAK
-131 ASMEQPVLAS
+131 ASTEQPTLAS

-146 PTLANASTET
+146 PTLASASMKT
-156 DVKVISSKEENSSK
+156 DVKEISSKEENS
-170 EEYSKKEENG
+170 KEEN
-180 KENEQAEVK
+180 KQTETK
-189 PEKREDSRV
+189 PVKREDSYV
-198 LPKSQNDALLAY
+198 LPHNQDNNLLAF
-210 NDLTERRGSADVSSR
+210 NDMTERRGDEDAPSR
-225 WSVSTGAMGGLGASS
+225 WSVSTGAMGGLGASG
-240 TTTAYGDYLVLA
+240 TTIAYGDHLVLS
-252 SPGVMDAKDSPML
+252 SPGVADTKDSPML
-265 DMNTVNRDVEQKTEY
+265 DMNTINRDIETKTEY

-345 FRWISLYGTAGVL
+345 SRWISLYGTAGVL

-393 VNAGVGIQFDFVD
+393 VNAGVGIQFDFID

-422 GSALQTIYKEKPLNF
+422 GSALQTIYKEKTLNF
-437 NLNVGVRFKLGKWKQ
+437 NLNVGVRFKLSKY

>member
-35 LNDGV
+35 LNDGG
-40 MLTHKPQRTAKFR
+40 MLTDKPQRTAKFR

-75 GNSAKDN
+75 GNDTKDN
-82 INIATNTPKHP
+82 INLATNTTKHT
-93 NMLASNQKPLG
+93 NILASNKKPLG
-104 NEPTGVC
+104 YEPTGIC

-116 HSADDLLSEQPVLAS
+116 HSADNLLAEQPTS
-131 ASMEQPVLAS
+131 AK

-156 DVKVISSKEENSSK
+156 DVKEISNKEENS
-170 EEYSKKEENG
+170 KKDNG
-180 KENEQAEVK
+180 LAEVK

-210 NDLTERRGSADVSSR
+210 NDVTERRGSAGASSR
-225 WSVSTGAMGGLGASS
+225 WSVSTGAMGGLGATS
-240 TTTAYGDYLVLA
+240 TTTAYGDCLVLA
-252 SPGVMDAKDSPML
+252 SPEAMGAKDSPML
-265 DMNTVNRDVEQKTEY
+265 DMSSVNRDVEPKTEY

-345 FRWISLYGTAGVL
+345 FRWLGLYGTAGVL

-380 NTQDISSKPLQMS
+380 NTHDISTKPLQMS
-393 VNAGVGIQFDFVD
+393 VNAGVGIQFDIID

-437 NLNVGVRFKLGKWKQ
+437 NLNVGVRFKLSKF

>member
-67 LVIGYNFL
+67 IVIGYSFL

-93 NMLASNQKPLG
+93 NMLASNKKPLG

-111 AEQAT
+111 ADQAT
-116 HSADDLLSEQPVLAS
+116 HSADDLLSEQPKLAN
-131 ASMEQPVLAS
+131 

-146 PTLANASTET
+146 PTLASASTET
-156 DVKVISSKEENSSK
+156 DVKEISSKEENS
-170 EEYSKKEENG
+170 KEEN
-180 KENEQAEVK
+180 KQTETK
-189 PEKREDSRV
+189 PAKREDSYV
-198 LPKSQNDALLAY
+198 LPHNPDNNLLAF
-210 NDLTERRGSADVSSR
+210 NDMTERSGDKDAPSR
-225 WSVSTGAMGGLGASS
+225 WSVSTGAMGGLGASG
-240 TTTAYGDYLVLA
+240 TTTAYGDHLVLS
-252 SPGVMDAKDSPML
+252 SPGVADTKDPPML
-265 DMNTVNRDVEQKTEY
+265 DMNTINRDIETKTEY

-345 FRWISLYGTAGVL
+345 SRWISLYGTVGVL

-393 VNAGVGIQFDFVD
+393 VNAGVGIQFDFID

-437 NLNVGVRFKLGKWKQ
+437 NLNVGVRFKLSKY

>member
-13 LGSYEKDAPEG
+13 LGSYEKDAPEE
-24 LWEGISRELPK
+24 LWEGISRRMPK

-40 MLTHKPQRTAKFR
+40 MLTHKPQRTAKFW

-75 GNSAKDN
+75 GNDTKDN
-82 INIATNTPKHP
+82 INIATNTTKHP
-93 NMLASNQKPLG
+93 NILASNKKPLG
-104 NEPTGVC
+104 NEPTDIC
-111 AEQAT
+111 ADQAT
-116 HSADDLLSEQPVLAS
+116 HSADDLLAEQPVLAN
-131 ASMEQPVLAS
+131 ASTEQPKLAS

-210 NDLTERRGSADVSSR
+210 NDLTERRGSADASSR
-225 WSVSTGAMGGLGASS
+225 WTVSTGAMGGLGASG

-299 LSISSGLT
+299 MSISSGLT
-307 YTRLSSDIKDA
+307 YTRLASDIKDA

-323 YIGEQRLHYV
+323 YIGEQRLYYV

-345 FRWISLYGTAGVL
+345 FRWLGLYGTAGVL

-393 VNAGVGIQFDFVD
+393 VNAGVGIQFDFID

-437 NLNVGVRFKLGKWKQ
+437 NLNVGVRFKLEKRKP

>member
-24 LWEGISRELPK
+24 LWEGISRRMPK

-75 GNSAKDN
+75 GNDTKDN
-82 INIATNTPKHP
+82 INIPTNTTKHP
-93 NMLASNQKPLG
+93 NMLASSQKPLG
-104 NEPTGVC
+104 NESTDVC

-116 HSADDLLSEQPVLAS
+116 HFADDLLAEQPKLAK
-131 ASMEQPVLAS
+131 

-146 PTLANASTET
+146 PTLANASTEQPTLASASMKT
-156 DVKVISSKEENSSK
+156 DVKEISSKEENS
-170 EEYSKKEENG
+170 KEEN
-180 KENEQAEVK
+180 KQTETK
-189 PEKREDSRV
+189 PVKREDSYV
-198 LPKSQNDALLAY
+198 LPHNPDNNLLAF
-210 NDLTERRGSADVSSR
+210 NDMTERRGDEDAPSR
-225 WSVSTGAMGGLGASS
+225 WSVSTGAMGGLGATG
-240 TTTAYGDYLVLA
+240 TTTAYGDHLVFS
-252 SPGVMDAKDSPML
+252 SPGVADTKDSPML
-265 DMNTVNRDVEQKTEY
+265 DMNTINRDIETKTEY

-345 FRWISLYGTAGVL
+345 SRWISLYGTAGVL

-368 EGYVENNTMKYT
+368 EGYAENNTMKYT

-393 VNAGVGIQFDFVD
+393 VNAGVGIQFDFID

-437 NLNVGVRFKLGKWKQ
+437 NLNVGVRFKLSKY

>member
-24 LWEGISRELPK
+24 LWEGISRRMPK
-35 LNDGV
+35 LNDGG
-40 MLTHKPQRTAKFR
+40 MLTDKPQRTAKFR

-58 GVAAAASVA
+58 GVAVAASVA

-75 GNSAKDN
+75 GNDVQDN
-82 INIATNTPKHP
+82 INIPTNTTNHH
-93 NMLASNQKPLG
+93 NMLASNKKPLG
-104 NEPTGVC
+104 NEPTDIC

-116 HSADDLLSEQPVLAS
+116 HSADDLLSEQSALAK
-131 ASMEQPVLAS
+131 AL
-141 ASTEQ
+141 TEQ
-146 PTLANASTET
+146 PTLANASMET
-156 DVKVISSKEENSSK
+156 DVKEIGSKEENN
-170 EEYSKKEENG
+170 SKKEENSK
-180 KENEQAEVK
+180 KENGQTEVK
-189 PEKREDSRV
+189 PEKREDNRM
-198 LPKSQNDALLAY
+198 LRKNQDDALLAY
-210 NDLTERRGSADVSSR
+210 NDVTERSGSTDAPSR
-225 WSVSTGAMGGLGASS
+225 WSVSTGAMGGLSASG
-240 TTTAYGDYLVLA
+240 TTTAYGDYLVL
-252 SPGVMDAKDSPML
+252 SCPGVMDTKDSPML
-265 DMNTVNRDVEQKTEY
+265 DMSSVNRDVETKTEY
-280 DHHLPIRI
+280 EHHLPIRI

-307 YTRLSSDIKDA
+307 YTRLASDIKDA

-345 FRWISLYGTAGVL
+345 FRWLGLYGTAGVL

-393 VNAGVGIQFDFVD
+393 VNAGVGIQFDLID

-437 NLNVGVRFKLGKWKQ
+437 NLNVGVRFKLEKRKP

>member
-24 LWEGISRELPK
+24 LWEGISRRMPK
-35 LNDGV
+35 LNDGG
-40 MLTHKPQRTAKFR
+40 MLTDKPQRTAKFR

-58 GVAAAASVA
+58 GVAVAASVA

-75 GNSAKDN
+75 GNDVQDN
-82 INIATNTPKHP
+82 INIPTNTTNHH
-93 NMLASNQKPLG
+93 NMLASNKKPLG
-104 NEPTGVC
+104 NEPTDIC
-111 AEQAT
+111 ADQVT
-116 HSADDLLSEQPVLAS
+116 HSADDLLSEQPKLYKAY
-131 ASMEQPVLAS
+131 
-141 ASTEQ
+141 TEQ
-146 PTLANASTET
+146 PTLASASTET
-156 DVKVISSKEENSSK
+156 DVKEISSKEENS
-170 EEYSKKEENG
+170 KKENKQTET
-180 KENEQAEVK
+180 K
-189 PEKREDSRV
+189 PAKREDSYV
-198 LPKSQNDALLAY
+198 LPHNPDNNLLAF
-210 NDLTERRGSADVSSR
+210 NDMTERRGDEDAPSR
-225 WSVSTGAMGGLGASS
+225 WSVSTGAMGGLGASG
-240 TTTAYGDYLVLA
+240 TTTAYGDYLVL
-252 SPGVMDAKDSPML
+252 SCPGGADTKDSPML
-265 DMNTVNRDVEQKTEY
+265 DMSSVNRDVETKTEY
-280 DHHLPIRI
+280 EHHMPIRI

-307 YTRLSSDIKDA
+307 YTRLASDIKDA

-345 FRWISLYGTAGVL
+345 FRWLGLYGTAGVL

-393 VNAGVGIQFDFVD
+393 VNAGVGIQFDFID

-437 NLNVGVRFKLGKWKQ
+437 NLNVGVRFKLEKRKP

>member
-24 LWEGISRELPK
+24 LWEGISRGMPK
-35 LNDGV
+35 LNDGG
-40 MLTHKPQRTAKFR
+40 MLTHKPQRNAAFR

-67 LVIGYNFL
+67 LVIGYSFL

-82 INIATNTPKHP
+82 INIATNTTKHP
-93 NMLASNQKPLG
+93 NMLASSQKPIG

-116 HSADDLLSEQPVLAS
+116 HSADDLLAEQSTLAN
-131 ASMEQPVLAS
+131 

-146 PTLANASTET
+146 PTLASASTET
-156 DVKVISSKEENSSK
+156 DVKEISSKKENSKEENS
-170 EEYSKKEENG
+170 KEEN
-180 KENEQAEVK
+180 KQTEAK
-189 PEKREDSRV
+189 PAKREDSYV
-198 LPKSQNDALLAY
+198 LPHNPDNNLLAF
-210 NDLTERRGSADVSSR
+210 NDMTERSGDEDAPSR
-225 WSVSTGAMGGLGASS
+225 WSVSTGAMGGLGASG
-240 TTTAYGDYLVLA
+240 TTTAYGDHLVLS
-252 SPGVMDAKDSPML
+252 SPGVADTKDSPML
-265 DMNTVNRDVEQKTEY
+265 DMNTINRDIETKTEY

-345 FRWISLYGTAGVL
+345 SRWISLYGTAGVL

-393 VNAGVGIQFDFVD
+393 VNAGVGIQFDIID

-437 NLNVGVRFKLGKWKQ
+437 NLNVGVRFRLSKY

>member
-24 LWEGISRELPK
+24 LWEGIRRELPK
-35 LNDGV
+35 LNDGG
-40 MLTHKPQRTAKFR
+40 MLTHKPQRKAVFR

-67 LVIGYNFL
+67 LVIGYSFL
-75 GNSAKDN
+75 GNDVQDN
-82 INIATNTPKHP
+82 INIPTNTTKHP
-93 NMLASNQKPLG
+93 NMLASSQKPLG
-104 NEPTGVC
+104 NEPTGVS
-111 AEQAT
+111 ADQTT
-116 HSADDLLSEQPVLAS
+116 HSADNLLA
-131 ASMEQPVLAS
+131 
-141 ASTEQ
+141 EQ
-146 PTLANASTET
+146 PTLANASTEQPTLASASMKT
-156 DVKVISSKEENSSK
+156 DVKEISSKEENS
-170 EEYSKKEENG
+170 KEEN
-180 KENEQAEVK
+180 KQTETK
-189 PEKREDSRV
+189 PAKREDSYV
-198 LPKSQNDALLAY
+198 LPHNPDNNLLAF
-210 NDLTERRGSADVSSR
+210 NDMTERRGDEDAPSR
-225 WSVSTGAMGGLGASS
+225 WSVSTGAMGGLGASG
-240 TTTAYGDYLVLA
+240 TTTAYGDHLVLS
-252 SPGVMDAKDSPML
+252 SPGVADTKDSPML
-265 DMNTVNRDVEQKTEY
+265 DMNTINRDIETKTEY
-280 DHHLPIRI
+280 EHHLPIRI

-345 FRWISLYGTAGVL
+345 SRWISLYGTAGVL

-393 VNAGVGIQFDFVD
+393 VNAGVGIQFDIFD

-437 NLNVGVRFKLGKWKQ
+437 NLNVGVRFKLSKY

>member
-24 LWEGISRELPK
+24 LWEGISRRMPK

-67 LVIGYNFL
+67 LVIGYSFL

-82 INIATNTPKHP
+82 INIPTNTTKHP
-93 NMLASNQKPLG
+93 NMLASNKKSLG
-104 NEPTGVC
+104 NKPTGVC
-111 AEQAT
+111 ADQAT
-116 HSADDLLSEQPVLAS
+116 HSADDLLSEQPKLAK
-131 ASMEQPVLAS
+131 

-146 PTLANASTET
+146 PTLASASTET
-156 DVKVISSKEENSSK
+156 DVKEISSKEENS
-170 EEYSKKEENG
+170 KKENKQTET
-180 KENEQAEVK
+180 K
-189 PEKREDSRV
+189 PAKREDSYV
-198 LPKSQNDALLAY
+198 LPHNPDNNLLAF
-210 NDLTERRGSADVSSR
+210 NDMTERRGDEDAPSR
-225 WSVSTGAMGGLGASS
+225 WSVSTGAMGGLGASG
-240 TTTAYGDYLVLA
+240 TTTAYGDHLVLS
-252 SPGVMDAKDSPML
+252 SPGVADTKDSPML
-265 DMNTVNRDVEQKTEY
+265 DMNTINRDIETKTEY
-280 DHHLPIRI
+280 EHHLPIRI
-288 GLSVAYALTDR
+288 GLNVAYALTDR

-333 GIPVNVSYKVAS
+333 GIPVNVSYKVVS
-345 FRWISLYGTAGVL
+345 SRWISLYGTAGVL

-393 VNAGVGIQFDFVD
+393 VNVGVGIQFDFID

-437 NLNVGVRFKLGKWKQ
+437 NLNVGVRFKLGKWKP

>member
-24 LWEGISRELPK
+24 LWEGISRRMPK
-35 LNDGV
+35 LNDGG
-40 MLTHKPQRTAKFR
+40 MLTDKPQRTAKFR

-58 GVAAAASVA
+58 GVAATASVA

-75 GNSAKDN
+75 GNDVQDN
-82 INIATNTPKHP
+82 INIPTNTTNHH
-93 NMLASNQKPLG
+93 NMLASSQKPLG
-104 NEPTGVC
+104 NEPTDIC

-116 HSADDLLSEQPVLAS
+116 HSADDLLSEQPKLYKAY
-131 ASMEQPVLAS
+131 
-141 ASTEQ
+141 TEQ
-146 PTLANASTET
+146 PTLASASTET
-156 DVKVISSKEENSSK
+156 DVKEIGSKEENS
-170 EEYSKKEENG
+170 KKENG
-180 KENEQAEVK
+180 QTEVK
-189 PEKREDSRV
+189 PEKREDNRM
-198 LPKSQNDALLAY
+198 LRKNQDDALLAY
-210 NDLTERRGSADVSSR
+210 NDVTERSGSTDAPSR
-225 WSVSTGAMGGLGASS
+225 WSVSTGAMGGLGASG
-240 TTTAYGDYLVLA
+240 TTTAYGDYLVL
-252 SPGVMDAKDSPML
+252 SCPGVMDTKDSPML
-265 DMNTVNRDVEQKTEY
+265 DMSSVNRDVETKTEY
-280 DHHLPIRI
+280 EHHLPIRI

-345 FRWISLYGTAGVL
+345 SRWISLYGTAGVL

-380 NTQDISSKPLQMS
+380 NTHDISSKPLQMS
-393 VNAGVGIQFDFVD
+393 INAGVGIQFDFID

-437 NLNVGVRFKLGKWKQ
+437 NLNVGVRFKLEKRKP

>member
-13 LGSYEKDAPEG
+13 LGNYEKDAPEG
-24 LWEGISRELPK
+24 LWEGISRRMPK

-40 MLTHKPQRTAKFR
+40 MLTHKPQRTAMFR

-82 INIATNTPKHP
+82 INIPTNTTKHP
-93 NMLASNQKPLG
+93 NILASNKKPLG

-111 AEQAT
+111 ADQAT
-116 HSADDLLSEQPVLAS
+116 HSADDLLSEQPVLAK
-131 ASMEQPVLAS
+131 ASMEQSTLAN

-146 PTLANASTET
+146 PTLASASTET
-156 DVKVISSKEENSSK
+156 DVKEISSKEENSSK
-170 EEYSKKEENG
+170 EEDSKKEENG

-210 NDLTERRGSADVSSR
+210 NDLTERRGSADASSR
-225 WSVSTGAMGGLGASS
+225 WTVSTGAMGGLGASG

-252 SPGVMDAKDSPML
+252 SPGAMDAKDSPML

-307 YTRLSSDIKDA
+307 YTRLASDIKDA

-345 FRWISLYGTAGVL
+345 FRWLGLYGTAGVL

-393 VNAGVGIQFDFVD
+393 VNAGVGIQFDFID

-437 NLNVGVRFKLGKWKQ
+437 NLNVGVRFKLSKY